1 MNSLNSVLIIEK
13 GNRQIEKFHLHSLNL
28 DKSVVGNFI
37 SFGVDF
43 ELSFLDSSNL
53 MNIFEFP
60 KHFTRLDGLIIS
72 DEKFLNLKGIYL
84 SQIEHIE
91 NYVSKIRIIC
101 DYYEENKDTNLAKSL
116 RRDIKLEYL
125 GI

>member
-13 GNRQIEKFHLHSLNL
+13 ENRQIEKFHLHSLNL
-28 DKSVVGNFI
+28 EKSVVENFI

-43 ELSFLDSSNL
+43 ELSVLDSYNL

-60 KHFTRLDGLIIS
+60 EYFTRLDGLIIS

-91 NYVSKIRIIC
+91 NYISKIRIIC
-101 DYYEENKDTNLAKSL
+101 DYCEENKDTNLAKSL
-116 RRDIKLEYL
+116 RRDIKLESL

>member
-1 MNSLNSVLIIEK
+1 MNSLNSVLIIKKE
-13 GNRQIEKFHLHSLNL
+13 NRQIEKFHLHSLNL
-28 DKSVVGNFI
+28 DKSVIENFI
-37 SFGVDF
+37 SFGFDF
-43 ELSFLDSSNL
+43 ELSVLDSSNL

-101 DYYEENKDTNLAKSL
+101 DYCEENKDTNLAKSL
-116 RRDIKLEYL
+116 RRDIKLESL

>member
-101 DYYEENKDTNLAKSL
+101 DYCEENKDTNIAKSL
-116 RRDIKLEYL
+116 RRDIKLESL